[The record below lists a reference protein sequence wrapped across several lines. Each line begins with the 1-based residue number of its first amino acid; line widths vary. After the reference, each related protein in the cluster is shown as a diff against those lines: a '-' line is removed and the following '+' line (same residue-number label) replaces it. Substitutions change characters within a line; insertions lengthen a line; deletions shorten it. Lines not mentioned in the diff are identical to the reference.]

1 MIKPISFLSTFF
13 IQLFIL
19 FFVKIL
25 DNLFE
30 FIVFLTCCILIGFF
44 IKVKKAST
52 VKMKEIGW
60 GVLYGSL
67 TTLTLISSFLI
78 WLVYNFPK

>member
-1 MIKPISFLSTFF
+1 M
-13 IQLFIL
+13 
-19 FFVKIL
+19 
-25 DNLFE
+25 
-30 FIVFLTCCILIGFF
+30 VFLTCCILIGFF

-60 GVLYGSL
+60 GILYGSL
-67 TTLTLISSFLI
+67 ATLALTSSFLI